1 MLIDYPVSLRHFA
14 CTKLRIYFTLTL
26 KCVPVF
32 GIINDRERGGVK
44 NGQGEMVLEITSWP
58 AFGA

>member
-1 MLIDYPVSLRHFA
+1 MLIDYPVSLRHFV

-32 GIINDRERGGVK
+32 GIINGRERGGDEK
-44 NGQGEMVLEITSWP
+44 MDKEKW
-58 AFGA
+58 F